1 MTINDDLILAK
12 DIIQVFL
19 KGKKILR
26 MYPQNNPIYIKT
38 IEDSFNKFDDFFTYQ
53 DTLRYA
59 FRQNEILYDAEQVYE
74 NTEKDDNL
82 ALFFFKD
89 GLREITFRKGLSI
102 NEMEDFLRI
111 ISMDFEREVLED
123 DIVTLFWEKDFENIQ
138 YVVDETFLADDEED
152 YESQAMSELEEKHQ
166 DPDNL
171 LQAYEDAFKQEDVK
185 EIAVV
190 QIIEDELQA
199 LFTELEDDAQ
209 DKIGKLN
216 DILFEIFINS
226 GKKDEFTDV
235 ASSLIASVEY
245 AIGKGNLDAVRNL
258 MLRLRQLTARQ
269 DLDDDMLFQAKR
281 VIYFT
286 GSEKVVTALGEI
298 LDSGQEIDEK
308 LLDEYIAH
316 LEKNAILSFIK
327 ILGELKTIHARKIVI
342 DALITLGPKDIMA
355 LTKGLNDPRW
365 YVTRNIIYILRNI
378 GDKRAVEHLLKTVQ
392 HTDIRVKKEVIRTL
406 GELGGSNVLVALRN
420 CLDDKEI
427 QVRIAALKALSN
439 ISAEAVKKML
449 MDRII
454 KKDFKDKS
462 FEEKKEYFTTLA
474 NWKDREVL
482 EFLVRIM
489 KKRSLFGGS
498 KLSENKAA
506 AAHCLGLIG
515 NKKVLPLLNKHKNA
529 SNKLLK
535 EYAYTAIKRIDSAK

>member
-1 MTINDDLILAK
+1 MTISDDLILAK

-26 MYPQNNPIYIKT
+26 MYPQNNPIYMKT

-53 DTLRYA
+53 DTLRYV
-59 FRQNEILYDAEQVYE
+59 FRQNEILYDTEQVYE
-74 NTEKDDNL
+74 NPEKEDNL

-89 GLREITFRKGLSI
+89 GLREITFRKGLTA

-138 YVVDETFLADDEED
+138 YVVDETFLADEED
-152 YESQAMSELEEKHQ
+152 YESQAMSELEEKHK

-171 LQAYEDAFKQEDVK
+171 LQAYEDAFKQEDAK

-190 QIIEDELQA
+190 QIVETELQI
-199 LFTELEDDAQ
+199 LFKELEDDAQ
-209 DKIGKLN
+209 DKIEKLN
-216 DILFEIFINS
+216 NILFEILISVERKN
-226 GKKDEFTDV
+226 EYADV
-235 ASSLIASVEY
+235 ATSLIASVEY
-245 AIGKGNLDAVRNL
+245 AIGKGNLDAVRKL
-258 MLRLRQLTARQ
+258 LVRLKRLTDRQ
-269 DLDDDMLFQAKR
+269 DIDGDLLFQAKR
-281 VIYFT
+281 VIYFA
-286 GSEKVVTALGEI
+286 GSEKVITALGEM

-308 LLDEYIAH
+308 LFDEYIDH
-316 LEKNAILSFIK
+316 LEKNAILPFIK
-327 ILGELKTIHARKIVI
+327 VLGELKTIHARKIVI
-342 DALITLGPKDIMA
+342 DALVTLGPKDILT

-378 GDKRAVEHLLKTVQ
+378 GDKRAVDHLLKTVQ

-427 QVRIAALKALSN
+427 QVRIAALKAFSN
-439 ISAEAVKKML
+439 ISSDTVKKML
-449 MDRII
+449 MDRIM
-454 KKDFKDKS
+454 KKEFKDKS

-474 NWKDREVL
+474 NWKDSEVL
-482 EFLVRIM
+482 EFLVKVM
-489 KKRSLFGGS
+489 KKRSFFGRS
-498 KLSENKAA
+498 KLFENKAV

-515 NKKVLPLLNKHKNA
+515 SKKVLPLLNKHKN
-529 SNKLLK
+529 SNSKLLR
-535 EYAYTAIKRIDSAK
+535 EYAYTAIKRIDSAQ

>member
-1 MTINDDLILAK
+1 MTVSDDLVLAK

-26 MYPQNNPIYIKT
+26 MYPQNNPIYMKT

-53 DTLRYA
+53 DTLRYV
-59 FRQNEILYDAEQVYE
+59 FRQNEILYDTEQVYE
-74 NTEKDDNL
+74 NPEKEDNL

-89 GLREITFRKGLSI
+89 GLREITFRKGLTA

-138 YVVDETFLADDEED
+138 YVVDETFLADEED
-152 YESQAMSELEEKHQ
+152 YESQAMSELEEKHE

-171 LQAYEDAFKQEDVK
+171 LQAYKDAFKQEDVK

-190 QIIEDELQA
+190 QIVETELQV
-199 LFTELEDDAQ
+199 LFKELEDDAQ
-209 DKIGKLN
+209 DKIEKLN
-216 DILFEIFINS
+216 NILFEILIS
-226 GKKDEFTDV
+226 VEKKDEYADV
-235 ASSLIASVEY
+235 ATSLIASVEY
-245 AIGKGNLDAVRNL
+245 AIGKGNLDAVRKL
-258 MLRLRQLTARQ
+258 LLRLKQLTARQ
-269 DLDDDMLFQAKR
+269 DVDKDLLFQAKR
-281 VIYFT
+281 VIYFA
-286 GSEKVVTALGEI
+286 GSEKVITVLGEI

-308 LLDEYIAH
+308 LFDEYIDH
-316 LEKNAILSFIK
+316 LEKNAILPFIK

-342 DALITLGPKDIMA
+342 DALVTIGPKDILT

-378 GDKRAVEHLLKTVQ
+378 GDKRSVDHLLKTVE

-406 GELGGSNVLVALRN
+406 GELGGANVLVALRN

-439 ISAEAVKKML
+439 ISSDTVKKML
-449 MDRII
+449 MDRVM
-454 KKDFKDKS
+454 KKEFKDKS
-462 FEEKKEYFTTLA
+462 FEEKKEYFTTLS
-474 NWKDREVL
+474 NWKDSEVL
-482 EFLVRIM
+482 EFLVKVM
-489 KKRSLFGGS
+489 KQRSLFGRS
-498 KLSENKAA
+498 KLFENKAGG
-506 AAHCLGLIG
+506 AHCLGLIG
-515 NKKVLPLLNKHKNA
+515 SKKFLPLLNKHKNS
-529 SNKLLK
+529 SNKLLR
-535 EYAYTAIKRIDSAK
+535 EYAYTAIKRIESAQ